1 MVTDFKQSNLT
12 SILQI
17 DRVNQV
23 NIYKLKY
30 MNKNL
35 YKYKIMYRR
44 KIIALTR
51 NISMKIHT
59 PAQNQKVPDVINM
72 PEYISQEND
81 SMALDTLKRL
91 TNTEEKINIEFDMTS
106 PFNDRED

>member
-1 MVTDFKQSNLT
+1 MDK
-12 SILQI
+12 
-17 DRVNQV
+17 
-23 NIYKLKY
+23 K
-30 MNKNL
+30 L

-59 PAQNQKVPDVINM
+59 PVQSQKVPDVIDIQ
-72 PEYISQEND
+72 EYKSQEND
-81 SMALDTLKRL
+81 SMPLDTLKRL